1 MLALLETN
9 FEYLFVPSL
18 ESTLPPIDTNIFNV
32 VFFVFRAKNSA
43 TLLGDA
49 SLITKSKV
57 VASREADE

>member
-1 MLALLETN
+1 
-9 FEYLFVPSL
+9 L

-32 VFFVFRAKNSA
+32 GFFVLRATKSA